1 MADME
6 TRINE
11 LVATFVAEITRL
23 ARTAALDTLNRAL
36 GTDGGAPAP
45 APAAVAAAPAAR
57 PARASRPAASASASA
72 SAKRAKGEKRPK
84 AEIAQMQDQV
94 LAHIK
99 ANPGQRIEHINKVL
113 GTKTSDLTL
122 PLKKLISAGAVT
134 TKGARRAT
142 TYFPGSGDGS
152 AAAGKASGGK
162 RRKRGK

>member
-36 GTDGGAPAP
+36 GTDGGSPAPAP
-45 APAAVAAAPAAR
+45 APIAAAPAAR
-57 PARASRPAASASASA
+57 PARAPRPASAASA

-122 PLKKLISAGAVT
+122 PLKKLIAAGAVT

-142 TYFPGSGDGS
+142 TYFPGSGDGT

-162 RRKRGK
+162 KRKRGK